1 MTFKRFMGDQMGFQ
15 CVALSYFVTMALVPF
30 LAFLF
35 AFSDGLGVSDRVSE
49 FLNGLTI
56 ISHEGLELLNE
67 KAKNI
72 IDVAQSGLVG
82 AISAALFLW
91 TILWMMFQIERVF
104 NNVWGIKKVP
114 RKIYKRFSFYLL
126 VLCMTPFIIL
136 VFSTGIAMFG
146 NLNRLIGLDVKQLR
160 FFIKFL
166 AVMGGC
172 LVTALSLSAMY
183 KFIPAAKVCYINAF
197 LAAMIISP
205 IFLGFQFLYLKTQ
218 LFMSRLNGVYG
229 VLAAIPLFLLW
240 LNLSWQIII
249 YGAELSYSLQN
260 VDSEKQ

>member
-1 MTFKRFMGDQMGFQ
+1 MGFQ
-15 CVALSYFVTMALVPF
+15 CVALSYFVTMAVVPM
-30 LAFLF
+30 LAFIF
-35 AFSDGLGVSDRVSE
+35 AFTGGLGIEEKISE
-49 FLNGLTI
+49 FLSELTI
-56 ISHEGLELLNE
+56 ISREGIELLNE
-67 KAKNI
+67 KAMNI
-72 IDVAQSGLVG
+72 VSVAQSGVVG

-91 TILWMMFQIERVF
+91 TILWMMFQVERVF

-126 VLCMTPFIIL
+126 MMFMTPFLIL

-146 NLNRLIGLDVKQLR
+146 NFNHLIGLDVEELR
-160 FFIKFL
+160 VFVKIL
-166 AVMGGC
+166 AIIGGIT
-172 LVTALSLSAMY
+172 VTALSLSAMY
-183 KFIPAAKVCYINAF
+183 KFIPATKVLYKNAI
-197 LAAMIISP
+197 LAALVTAP

-218 LFMSRLNGVYG
+218 FFVSRLNGVYG

-260 VDSEKQ
+260 VDSEQK